1 MDAGRNAVDPSEDRR
16 QFGNHFSPHHRVGL
30 LFLLSP
36 SNSLTHFL
44 TPSLP
49 SSLPLSPSFTPSVNT
64 QNTHTHHAQ
73 HKQHA
78 QHTQHE
84 QHTHNTHTHPTHS
97 THTQH
102 AQNAQDTQHAQH
114 TAQSSAATPEESNAT
129 KRSLS
134 RGLCRKGRVR
144 KGPRSSRRF
153 RKSLTRINALS
164 PEGSVAKGGAAPE
177 ESKRHETLSLEGS
190 VGCGAREK
198 VPEGS
203 GRA

>member
-1 MDAGRNAVDPSEDRR
+1 MLGETRWIHLRTAGSSGTI
-16 QFGNHFSPHHRVGL
+16 FPHITVWGCCFCCR
-30 LFLLSP
+30 P
-36 SNSLTHFL
+36 P
-44 TPSLP
+44 TPSLT
-49 SSLPLSPSFTPSVNT
+49 SSLPPSLPHFLCLPPLLPLSTHR
-64 QNTHTHHAQ
+64 THTHITHN
-73 HKQHA
+73 
-78 QHTQHE
+78 TNN
-84 QHTHNTHTHPTHS
+84 THNTHNTNNTHTQHTHTPHTQH